1 MTLQTVDGGSQVRVE
16 IVDGYHLD
24 RRPGHAFEEIAE
36 DADGDVY
43 TAAVGGTFTET
54 ITAAKRINH
63 QGRPALYLA
72 AVIRP
77 DGASIHCTTRSYAL
91 VVLAE
96 PWNADTRNAFFVQGT
111 HCEGDTT
118 HEEGLTR
125 ALDSFRQTGHG

>member
-24 RRPGHAFEEIAE
+24 RRPGHAIEEIAE

-43 TAAVGGTFTET
+43 TAAAGVTFTET

-77 DGASIHCTTRSYAL
+77 DGTSIHCTTRA
-91 VVLAE
+91 
-96 PWNADTRNAFFVQGT
+96 
-111 HCEGDTT
+111 
-118 HEEGLTR
+118 
-125 ALDSFRQTGHG
+125 